1 MDDLRMLRK
10 AGFNFILTA
19 PPNLMAASR
28 FPERNRLLHLKE
40 ANMEIGIVGLPN
52 VGKSTLFNALTK
64 AGAASSNYPFTTID
78 PNVGIASVPDKRLDA
93 LFELFKPPKKVA
105 SYIKFVDIAGLMKGA
120 SKGEGLGN
128 KFLANIREV
137 DAIVQV
143 VRVFKDPDVVHV
155 LGEVDPV
162 RDIEVI
168 ETELMLADMETVD
181 KALEKNQRDL
191 KARTKDAEEKK
202 VRLEAI
208 KKLLAA
214 GRPASEAGCTLEEVR
229 DFNLLTVKPVFF
241 VANTSEQPDQA
252 VLGKL
257 RDFIKA
263 RGAILVEI
271 SAKIESEIIEL
282 PEEEK
287 AIFLKDL
294 GEDYTGLEKMAL
306 AGYKLLDLISFFTAG
321 SEDEVRA
328 WSLKRGLKAP
338 QAAGRIHTDFEK
350 GFIRAEVYAFDDI
363 MKYKDEKTLKE
374 KGLIRSEGKEYVM
387 KDGDICFFKFNV

>member
-1 MDDLRMLRK
+1 
-10 AGFNFILTA
+10 
-19 PPNLMAASR
+19 
-28 FPERNRLLHLKE
+28 
-40 ANMEIGIVGLPN
+40 MEIGIVGLPN

-64 AGAASSNYPFTTID
+64 AGAASSNYPFTTIN
-78 PNVGIASVPDKRLDA
+78 PNIGVASVPDKRLDA
-93 LFELFKPPKKVA
+93 LFDLFKPPKKVP
-105 SYIKFVDIAGLMKGA
+105 SFIKFVDIAGLVKGA

-143 VRVFKDPDVVHV
+143 VRVFKNPDVVHV
-155 LGEVDPV
+155 LGEVEPV

-168 ETELMLADMETVD
+168 ETELLLADMETVD

-208 KKLLAA
+208 KKLLAD
-214 GRPASEAGCTLEEVR
+214 GKPAREAGYTIDEVR

-241 VANTSEQPDQA
+241 VANTSEQPDKE
-252 VLGKL
+252 VLAKL
-257 RDFIKA
+257 REYISA

-271 SAKIESEIIEL
+271 SAKIESEISEL
-282 PEEEK
+282 PDEEK
-287 AIFLKDL
+287 AMFMKDL

-306 AGYKLLDLISFFTAG
+306 AGYRLLEQISFFTAG

-328 WSLKRGLKAP
+328 WNLRRGLKAP

-350 GFIRAEVYAFDDI
+350 GFIRAEVYSFDDI

>member
-1 MDDLRMLRK
+1 
-10 AGFNFILTA
+10 
-19 PPNLMAASR
+19 
-28 FPERNRLLHLKE
+28 
-40 ANMEIGIVGLPN
+40 MEIGIVGLPN

-64 AGAASSNYPFTTID
+64 AGAASSNYPFTTIN
-78 PNVGIASVPDKRLDA
+78 PNIGVASVPDKRLDA
-93 LFELFKPPKKVA
+93 LFDLFKPPKKVP
-105 SYIKFVDIAGLMKGA
+105 SFIKFVDIAGLVKGA

-143 VRVFKDPDVVHV
+143 VRVFKNPDVVHV
-155 LGEVDPV
+155 LGEVEPI

-191 KARTKDAEEKK
+191 KAKTKDAEEKK
-202 VRLEAI
+202 VRLEKI
-208 KKLLAA
+208 KGLLADGKPARDA
-214 GRPASEAGCTLEEVR
+214 GYTIEEVR

-241 VANTSEQPDQA
+241 VANTSEQPDKE
-252 VLGKL
+252 VLARL
-257 RDFIKA
+257 REYIKA
-263 RGAILVEI
+263 RGVILVEI
-271 SAKIESEIIEL
+271 SAKIESEISEL
-282 PEEEK
+282 PDEEK
-287 AIFLKDL
+287 AMFMKDL
-294 GEDYTGLEKMAL
+294 GENYTGLEKMAL
-306 AGYKLLDLISFFTAG
+306 AGYQLLNQISFFTAG

-328 WSLKRGLKAP
+328 WNLTRGLKAP

-350 GFIRAEVYAFDDI
+350 GFIRAEVYSFDDI
-363 MKYKDEKTLKE
+363 MKYKDEKVLKE

>member
-1 MDDLRMLRK
+1 
-10 AGFNFILTA
+10 
-19 PPNLMAASR
+19 
-28 FPERNRLLHLKE
+28 
-40 ANMEIGIVGLPN
+40 MEIGIVGLPN

-78 PNVGIASVPDKRLDA
+78 PNIGVASVPDKRLDA
-93 LFELFKPPKKVA
+93 LFDLFKPPKKVP
-105 SYIKFVDIAGLMKGA
+105 SFIKFVDIAGLVKGA

-143 VRVFKDPDVVHV
+143 VRVFKNPDVVHV
-155 LGEVDPV
+155 LGEVEPI

-168 ETELMLADMETVD
+168 ETELKLADIETVD
-181 KALEKNQRDL
+181 KALEKNQRDI

-202 VRLEAI
+202 VRLE
-208 KKLLAA
+208 KLKGLLAE
-214 GRPASEAGCTLEEVR
+214 GKPAREAGYPIDEVR

-241 VANTSEQPDQA
+241 VANTSEQPDIE
-252 VLGKL
+252 VLAKL
-257 RDFIKA
+257 REYISA

-271 SAKIESEIIEL
+271 SAKIESEISEL
-282 PEEEK
+282 PDEER
-287 AIFLKDL
+287 AVFMSDL

-306 AGYKLLDLISFFTAG
+306 AGYKLLDQISFFTAG

-328 WSLKRGLKAP
+328 WSLNRGLKAP

-350 GFIRAEVYAFDDI
+350 GFIRAEVYSFDDI
-363 MKYKDEKTLKE
+363 MKYKDEKTLRE
-374 KGLIRSEGKEYVM
+374 KGLIRSEGKEYIM

>member
-1 MDDLRMLRK
+1 
-10 AGFNFILTA
+10 
-19 PPNLMAASR
+19 
-28 FPERNRLLHLKE
+28 
-40 ANMEIGIVGLPN
+40 MEIGIVGLPN

-78 PNVGIASVPDKRLDA
+78 PNVGVVPIPDKRLDA
-93 LFELFKPPKKVA
+93 LFEIFKPPKKVA

-120 SKGEGLGN
+120 SQGEGLGN

-143 VRVFKDPDVVHV
+143 VRVFDNPDVVHV
-155 LGEVDPV
+155 LGEVDPI

-168 ETELMLADMETVD
+168 ETELMLADLEAVD
-181 KALEKNQRDL
+181 KMIDKNSGNLRSGS
-191 KARTKDAEEKK
+191 KDAKERQEKLDK
-202 VRLEAI
+202 I
-208 KKLLAA
+208 KKLLAGGKPAKDA
-214 GRPASEAGCTLEEVR
+214 GYTIEEVR

-241 VANTSEQPDQA
+241 VANTSETPNSAVQA
-252 VLGKL
+252 KL
-257 RDFIKA
+257 RDFIKS

-271 SAKIESEIIEL
+271 SAKIESELIEL
-282 PEEEK
+282 PDEEK
-287 AIFLKDL
+287 AAFMKDL
-294 GEDYTGLEKMAL
+294 GEEYTGLEKMII
-306 AGYKLLDLISFFTAG
+306 AGQKLLNLIAFFTVG

-328 WSLKRGLKAP
+328 WSLRRGLKAP

-350 GFIRAEVYAFDDI
+350 GFIRAEVYSFDDLV
-363 MKYKDEKTLKE
+363 KYRDEKILKE

>member
-1 MDDLRMLRK
+1 
-10 AGFNFILTA
+10 
-19 PPNLMAASR
+19 
-28 FPERNRLLHLKE
+28 
-40 ANMEIGIVGLPN
+40 MEIGIVGLPN
-52 VGKSTLFNALTK
+52 VGKSTLFNALTR

-78 PNVGIASVPDKRLDA
+78 PNIGVVPVPDKRLDA
-93 LFELFKPPKKVA
+93 LFDLFKPPKKVA

-168 ETELMLADMETVD
+168 ETELLLADMESVD

-208 KKLLAA
+208 KKLLAD
-214 GRPASEAGCTLEEVR
+214 GKPAREAGYTIDEVR

-263 RGAILVEI
+263 RGSILVEI

-282 PEEEK
+282 PDEEK
-287 AIFLKDL
+287 AVFLKDL

-306 AGYKLLDLISFFTAG
+306 AGYKLLDQLSFFTAG

-328 WSLKRGLKAP
+328 W
-338 QAAGRIHTDFEK
+338 
-350 GFIRAEVYAFDDI
+350 
-363 MKYKDEKTLKE
+363 
-374 KGLIRSEGKEYVM
+374 
-387 KDGDICFFKFNV
+387 

>member
-1 MDDLRMLRK
+1 
-10 AGFNFILTA
+10 
-19 PPNLMAASR
+19 
-28 FPERNRLLHLKE
+28 
-40 ANMEIGIVGLPN
+40 MEIGIVGLPN

-64 AGAASSNYPFTTID
+64 AGAASSNYPFTTIA
-78 PNVGIASVPDKRLDA
+78 PNVGVAMVPDKRLDA
-93 LFELFKPPKKVA
+93 LFDLFKPPKKVA
-105 SYIKFVDIAGLMKGA
+105 SYIKFVDIAGLVKGA

-143 VRVFKDPDVVHV
+143 VRVFKNPDVVHV
-155 LGEVDPV
+155 LGEVEPI

-168 ETELMLADMETVD
+168 ETELLLADIETVD

-202 VRLEAI
+202 VRLEKI
-208 KKLLAA
+208 KGLLAD
-214 GRPASEAGCTLEEVR
+214 GKPAREAGYTIDEVR

-241 VANTSEQPDQA
+241 VANTSEQPDEE

-257 RDFIKA
+257 REYIKT
-263 RGAILVEI
+263 RGAMLVEI
-271 SAKIESEIIEL
+271 SAKIESEISEL
-282 PEEEK
+282 PDEEK
-287 AIFLKDL
+287 AGFMKDL
-294 GEDYTGLEKMAL
+294 GEEYTGLEKMAI
-306 AGYKLLDLISFFTAG
+306 AGYQLLDLISFFTAG

-350 GFIRAEVYAFDDI
+350 GFIRAEVYSFADI
-363 MKYKDEKTLKE
+363 MQHKEEKALRE
-374 KGLIRSEGKEYVM
+374 KGLIRSEGREYVM
-387 KDGDICFFKFNV
+387 KDGDVCFFKFNV

>member
-1 MDDLRMLRK
+1 
-10 AGFNFILTA
+10 
-19 PPNLMAASR
+19 
-28 FPERNRLLHLKE
+28 
-40 ANMEIGIVGLPN
+40 MEIGIVGLPN

-78 PNVGIASVPDKRLDA
+78 PNIGVASVPDKRLDA
-93 LFELFKPPKKVA
+93 LFDLFKPPKKVP
-105 SYIKFVDIAGLMKGA
+105 SFIKFVDIAGLVKGA

-143 VRVFKDPDVVHV
+143 VRVFKNPDVVHV
-155 LGEVDPV
+155 LGEVEPI

-168 ETELMLADMETVD
+168 ETELMLADIETVD
-181 KALEKNQRDL
+181 KALEKNQRDI

-202 VRLEAI
+202 VRLE
-208 KKLLAA
+208 KLKGLLAE
-214 GRPASEAGCTLEEVR
+214 GKPAREAGYPIDEVR

-241 VANTSEQPDQA
+241 VANTSEQPDIE
-252 VLGKL
+252 VLAKL
-257 RDFIKA
+257 REYISA

-271 SAKIESEIIEL
+271 SAKIESEISEL
-282 PEEEK
+282 PDEER
-287 AIFLKDL
+287 AVFMSDL

-306 AGYKLLDLISFFTAG
+306 AGYKLLDQISFFTAG

-328 WSLKRGLKAP
+328 WSLNRGLKAP

-350 GFIRAEVYAFDDI
+350 GFIRAEVYSFDDM
-363 MKYKDEKTLKE
+363 MKYKDEKTLRE
-374 KGLIRSEGKEYVM
+374 KGLIRSEGKEYIM

>member
-1 MDDLRMLRK
+1 MYNLSGFFSGRGHKDNFMD
-10 AGFNFILTA
+10 
-19 PPNLMAASR
+19 
-28 FPERNRLLHLKE
+28 
-40 ANMEIGIVGLPN
+40 IGIVGLPN
-52 VGKSTLFNALTK
+52 VGKSTLFNALTR

-78 PNVGIASVPDKRLDA
+78 PNVGVVPVPDKRLDA
-93 LFELFKPPKKVA
+93 LFALFKPPKKVA

-155 LGEVDPV
+155 LGEVDPI

-168 ETELMLADMETVD
+168 ETELLLADLESVD
-181 KALEKNQRDL
+181 KALEKNQRDM

-208 KKLLAA
+208 KKLLAD
-214 GRPASEAGCTLEEVR
+214 GKPAREAGYTIDEVR

-282 PEEEK
+282 PDEEK
-287 AIFLKDL
+287 AVFLKDL

-306 AGYKLLDLISFFTAG
+306 AGYKLLDQISFFTAG

-363 MKYKDEKTLKE
+363 MKYKEEKLLKE

>member
-1 MDDLRMLRK
+1 
-10 AGFNFILTA
+10 
-19 PPNLMAASR
+19 
-28 FPERNRLLHLKE
+28 
-40 ANMEIGIVGLPN
+40 MEIGIVGLPN

-78 PNVGIASVPDKRLDA
+78 PNIGVVPVPDKRLDA
-93 LFELFKPPKKVA
+93 LFDLFKPPKKVA

-155 LGEVDPV
+155 LGDVDPI
-162 RDIEVI
+162 RDIE
-168 ETELMLADMETVD
+168 E
-181 KALEKNQRDL
+181 NGRDL

-202 VRLEAI
+202 ARLEVI
-208 KKLLAA
+208 KKLLAD
-214 GRPASEAGCTLEEVR
+214 GKPAREAGYTVDEVR

-241 VANTSEQPDQA
+241 VANTSEQPDKEVIA
-252 VLGKL
+252 KL
-257 RDFIKA
+257 REFIKA
-263 RGAILVEI
+263 RNAILVEI

-282 PEEEK
+282 PDEEK
-287 AIFLKDL
+287 AVFLKDL
-294 GEDYTGLEKMAL
+294 GEDYTGLEKMAT
-306 AGYKLLDLISFFTAG
+306 AGYKLLDQISFFTAG

-328 WSLKRGLKAP
+328 WNLRRGLKAP

-350 GFIRAEVYAFDDI
+350 GFIRAEVYSFDDI
-363 MKYKDEKTLKE
+363 MKYKEEKVLRE

>member
-1 MDDLRMLRK
+1 
-10 AGFNFILTA
+10 
-19 PPNLMAASR
+19 
-28 FPERNRLLHLKE
+28 
-40 ANMEIGIVGLPN
+40 MEIGIVGLPN

-64 AGAASSNYPFTTID
+64 AGAASSNYPFTTIN
-78 PNVGIASVPDKRLDA
+78 PNIGVASVPDKRLDA
-93 LFELFKPPKKVA
+93 LFDLFKPPKKVP
-105 SYIKFVDIAGLMKGA
+105 SFIKFVDIAGLVKGA

-143 VRVFKDPDVVHV
+143 VRVFKNPDVVHV
-155 LGEVDPV
+155 LGEVEPI

-191 KARTKDAEEKK
+191 KAKTKDAEEKK
-202 VRLEAI
+202 VRLEKI
-208 KKLLAA
+208 KGLLADGKPARDA
-214 GRPASEAGCTLEEVR
+214 GYTIEEVR

-241 VANTSEQPDQA
+241 VANTSEQPDKE
-252 VLGKL
+252 VLAKL
-257 RDFIKA
+257 REYIKA
-263 RGAILVEI
+263 RGVILVEI
-271 SAKIESEIIEL
+271 SAKIESEISEL
-282 PEEEK
+282 PDEEK
-287 AIFLKDL
+287 AMFMKDL

-306 AGYKLLDLISFFTAG
+306 AGYQLLNQISFFTAG

-328 WSLKRGLKAP
+328 WNLTRGLKAP

-350 GFIRAEVYAFDDI
+350 GFIRAEVYSFDDI
-363 MKYKDEKTLKE
+363 MKYKDEKVLKE

>member
-1 MDDLRMLRK
+1 
-10 AGFNFILTA
+10 
-19 PPNLMAASR
+19 
-28 FPERNRLLHLKE
+28 
-40 ANMEIGIVGLPN
+40 
-52 VGKSTLFNALTK
+52 
-64 AGAASSNYPFTTID
+64 
-78 PNVGIASVPDKRLDA
+78 
-93 LFELFKPPKKVA
+93 
-105 SYIKFVDIAGLMKGA
+105 
-120 SKGEGLGN
+120 
-128 KFLANIREV
+128 
-137 DAIVQV
+137 VQV

-155 LGEVDPV
+155 LGEVDPI

-168 ETELMLADMETVD
+168 ETELLLADMETID

-202 VRLEAI
+202 VRLEKI
-208 KKLLAA
+208 KALLAD
-214 GRPASEAGCTLEEVR
+214 GKPAREAGYTLEEVR

-252 VLGKL
+252 VVGKL
-257 RDFIKA
+257 REFIKA

-287 AIFLKDL
+287 AVFLKDL
-294 GEDYTGLEKMAL
+294 GEDYTGLEKMAI
-306 AGYKLLDLISFFTAG
+306 AGYKLLDQISFFTAG

-328 WSLKRGLKAP
+328 WNLKRGLKAP

-350 GFIRAEVYAFDDI
+350 GFIRAEVYSFDDI
-363 MKYKDEKTLKE
+363 MKHREEKVLRE

>member
-1 MDDLRMLRK
+1 
-10 AGFNFILTA
+10 
-19 PPNLMAASR
+19 
-28 FPERNRLLHLKE
+28 
-40 ANMEIGIVGLPN
+40 MEIGIVGLPN

-78 PNVGIASVPDKRLDA
+78 PNVGVAPVPDKRLDA
-93 LFELFKPPKKVA
+93 LFELFKPPKKVP
-105 SYIKFVDIAGLMKGA
+105 SFIKFVDIAGLVKGA

-143 VRVFKDPDVVHV
+143 VRVFKNPDVVHV
-155 LGEVDPV
+155 LGEVDPL

-202 VRLEAI
+202 VRLEKI
-208 KKLLAA
+208 KCLLAD
-214 GRPASEAGCTLEEVR
+214 GKPAREAGYTIDEVR

-241 VANTSEQPDQA
+241 VANTSEQPDKE
-252 VLGKL
+252 VLAKL
-257 RDFIKA
+257 REYIKA
-263 RGAILVEI
+263 RGVIMVEI
-271 SAKIESEIIEL
+271 SAKIESEISEL
-282 PEEEK
+282 PDDEK
-287 AIFLKDL
+287 AVFMKDI

-306 AGYKLLDLISFFTAG
+306 AGYQLLNLISFFTAG

-328 WSLKRGLKAP
+328 WSLKKGLKAP
-338 QAAGRIHTDFEK
+338 QAAGTIHTDFEK
-350 GFIRAEVYAFDDI
+350 GFIRADVYSFDDI
-363 MKYKDEKTLKE
+363 MKYKTEKALKE

>member
-1 MDDLRMLRK
+1 
-10 AGFNFILTA
+10 
-19 PPNLMAASR
+19 
-28 FPERNRLLHLKE
+28 
-40 ANMEIGIVGLPN
+40 MEIGIVGLPN

-64 AGAASSNYPFTTID
+64 AGAASSNYPFTTIA
-78 PNVGIASVPDKRLDA
+78 PNVGVAMVPDKRLDA
-93 LFELFKPPKKVA
+93 LFDLFKPPKKVA
-105 SYIKFVDIAGLMKGA
+105 SYIKFVDIAGLVKGA

-143 VRVFKDPDVVHV
+143 VRVFKNPDVVHV
-155 LGEVDPV
+155 LGEVEPI

-168 ETELMLADMETVD
+168 ETELLLADIETVD

-202 VRLEAI
+202 VRLE
-208 KKLLAA
+208 KLKGLLAE
-214 GRPASEAGCTLEEVR
+214 GKPAREAGYPIDEVR

-241 VANTSEQPDQA
+241 VANTSEQPDIE
-252 VLGKL
+252 VLAKL
-257 RDFIKA
+257 REYISA

-271 SAKIESEIIEL
+271 SAKIESEISEL
-282 PEEEK
+282 PDEER
-287 AIFLKDL
+287 AVFMSDL

-306 AGYKLLDLISFFTAG
+306 AGYKLLDQISFFTAG

-328 WSLKRGLKAP
+328 WSLNRGLKAP

-350 GFIRAEVYAFDDI
+350 GFIRAEVYSFDDI
-363 MKYKDEKTLKE
+363 MKYKDEKTLRE
-374 KGLIRSEGKEYVM
+374 KGLIRSEGKEYIM